1 VLLERR
7 TVLMIEKRCHV
18 PAFDGVHQNV
28 FVLPDQ
34 ELFKTASIVKV
45 AEVSDEISSFVS
57 SMPREAGHKYVL
69 VNGIG
74 AGEFWSSNRNGDY
87 FPEGGL
93 KHAGEDY
100 GYQTF
105 LSGHNFVHHDNKD
118 PLKSVGTVK
127 FAHYNPRM
135 HRVELVLDTDM
146 SKLARID
153 PDTYEKVANDE
164 PVDVS
169 MGSKCDFD
177 VCSICSHRAATRAEY
192 CGHLKTA
199 MNQVTGSGQKVYA
212 YTPHPKFFDISY
224 VTKGADVT
232 AKALQYLDKAASD
245 KSSAAPVHEK
255 AAHACP
261 NPAVHEAADVKV
273 AFEVPSFPD
282 GHAEIV
288 ARMSAVEPVFSPDV
302 LSKMAA
308 EGFNESLSTCS
319 HLGVILRP
327 EEYQYLALSA
337 LGLGKEA
344 GILWNEGAVIEHES
358 AGSWFDP
365 SLKEISRQF
374 SGENWSLKVAE
385 LVAELVPQRSAFEPF
400 MSDRA
405 RSVASI
411 PSSTVEK
418 CAASRSLVK
427 NATGYMTPE
436 LAATLALGYIIYR
449 KGVQQADVNRLKD
462 AIHDPGKSKKLLM
475 ILVPLIAAGSIADR
489 MMKFQPP
496 TGSAEKSAGLGAEV
510 LAPLGA
516 SYLYSAYVRRKAE
529 RGEPV
534 GGLEHVVMDYPSAVG
549 LGTVLGIAGLK
560 RRLKGT
566 NLKQSAMISEVKD
579 GTTQMQKNSSLVT
592 DAILAFGSGL
602 YRPRLSGLLALAADT
617 AIAAGV
623 SSAVG
628 AVKKNVTGDK

>member
-1 VLLERR
+1 
-7 TVLMIEKRCHV
+7 MIEKRCHV
-18 PAFDGVHQNV
+18 PAFDGVTQNV
-28 FVLPDQ
+28 FILPDR

-45 AEVSDEISSFVS
+45 ADVSDEVSAFVS
-57 SMPREAGHKYVL
+57 SMPRESGHKYVL

-93 KHAGEDY
+93 KHAGDDY

-135 HRVELVLDTDM
+135 HRVELILDTDM
-146 SKLARID
+146 AKLARID
-153 PDTYEKVANDE
+153 PGTYEKVAHDE

-212 YTPHPKFFDISY
+212 YTPHPRFFDISY

-245 KSSAAPVHEK
+245 KSEPTWEPSIKVQAHQEAAPSG
-255 AAHACP
+255 
-261 NPAVHEAADVKV
+261 
-273 AFEVPSFPD
+273 AFRAMTFPD
-282 GHAEIV
+282 GHVELVDKMA
-288 ARMSAVEPVFSPDV
+288 SVEPV
-302 LSKMAA
+302 LSAGALAKMAA

-319 HLGVILRP
+319 HLGIVLRP
-327 EEYQYLALSA
+327 EEYQYLALAS

-344 GILWNEGAVIEHES
+344 EILMDAGAVID
-358 AGSWFDP
+358 APVDGSIFDP
-365 SLKEISRQF
+365 SLSEVRQQF
-374 SGENWSLKVAE
+374 SAGNWSQKVAE
-385 LVAELVPQRSAFEPF
+385 IVADVAADRSIFEPF
-400 MSDRA
+400 LSDRA
-405 RSVASI
+405 RRVAAL
-411 PSSTVEK
+411 PASTVEK
-418 CAASRSLVK
+418 FAAARSMTK
-427 NATGYMTPE
+427 SAAGFMTPE

-449 KGVQQADVNRLKD
+449 KGIHHADIDKLRSV
-462 AIHDPGKSKKLLM
+462 IHDPGKSKKLLM
-475 ILVPLIAAGSIADR
+475 ILVPLIAAGSVVDR
-489 MMKFQPP
+489 MMKFEPP
-496 TGSAEKSAGLGAEV
+496 TGAREKSAGVGAEV

-516 SYLYSAYVRRKAE
+516 SYLYSSYVRRKAE

-549 LGTVLGIAGLK
+549 LGAVLGIAGLK

-566 NLKQSAMISEVKD
+566 NLKQSAMISGVKD
-579 GTTQMQKNSSLVT
+579 GTTQMRKNSSLAL

-617 AIAAGV
+617 AIASGV
-623 SSAVG
+623 ASAVG
-628 AVKKNVTGDK
+628 SVKRHVTGEK